1 MIQAFHLT
9 KAGPSG
15 VAILQ
20 DAYFSVP
27 EGSFTV
33 ILGENPLATSTLFKV
48 LAGESRPDSGTLRVD
63 HRDIYGLSSSERR
76 RWLLEVGIIFPDLK
90 LFSEKMVEENI
101 LFILHAKGVSSAG
114 QSGAI
119 LKLLSKAGMGDKLK
133 VKTAD
138 LTLSERQM
146 VLVLRA
152 MIFRPRLLLAED
164 PFRGVEAGALA
175 TLTRFF
181 AELNKTGTTIVL
193 STKQTAFWEETKKI
207 REGLSLQ
214 WVKLEDGKIHPLE
227 EKVS

>member
-9 KAGPSG
+9 KADLPG
-15 VAILQ
+15 VVILQ

-33 ILGENPLATSTLFKV
+33 VLGDNPFATSALFKV
-48 LAGESRPDSGTLRVD
+48 LAGEAKPDSGTVRVD
-63 HRDIYGLSSSERR
+63 HHDIYGFSSSERH
-76 RWLLEVGIIFPDLK
+76 RWLLEVGLIFPDLK
-90 LFSEKMVEENI
+90 LFFDKTVEENI
-101 LFILHAKGVSSAG
+101 LFILHAKGVSGPG
-114 QSGAI
+114 QSDAI

-133 VKTAD
+133 VKVED
-138 LTLSERQM
+138 LSVSEKQM
-146 VLVLRA
+146 VLALRA

-164 PFRGVEAGALA
+164 PFRGLDAGALA
-175 TLTRFF
+175 LLVRFF

-207 REGLSLQ
+207 GEGLSIQ